1 MKNIIETI
9 DLQRRVR
16 KNAFRKAAQLFGER
30 NMERWG
36 FDKPTTN
43 QIRGV
48 FRLGYDKLSKA
59 HPNIKWLNPITP
71 PNWITKLDYICARGG
86 KNIVQE
92 LNDIIRKLGEEE
104 LTEVENSGESRK

>member
-48 FRLGYDKLSKA
+48 FRLGYDKLSKT
-59 HPNIKWLNPITP
+59 HKNVKWLNPIAP

-86 KNIVQE
+86 KPIVQE
-92 LNDIIRKLGEEE
+92 LNNIIKSLGDEE
-104 LTEVENSGESRK
+104 LSEVEEIGENRE